1 MHTIFDWVI
10 DMIKKI
16 KIKIK
21 CTTKII
27 GICQTQNNL
36 DNLGWI
42 QIVTETWVYTKR
54 KCPLA

>member
-1 MHTIFDWVI
+1 
-10 DMIKKI
+10 MIKKI